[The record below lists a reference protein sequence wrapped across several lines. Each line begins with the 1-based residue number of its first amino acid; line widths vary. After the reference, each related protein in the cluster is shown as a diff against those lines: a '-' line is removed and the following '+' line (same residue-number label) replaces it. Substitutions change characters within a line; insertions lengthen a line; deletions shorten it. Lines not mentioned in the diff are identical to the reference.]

1 MCGGLTLQQRQFNQC
16 DTMEFE
22 SYEKLIEKEIK
33 LLQTKV
39 TVAIDKGINSIE
51 KKQSELIAKIKAD
64 PRKSAIESMTLE
76 LELKTSGLFY
86 YSDTF
91 ISSDIVHL
99 RSNRSRV
106 GSEPEIMN

>member
-22 SYEKLIEKEIK
+22 DYEKLIEKEIK

-64 PRKSAIESMTLE
+64 PRKSAIESMKLE
-76 LELKTSGLFY
+76 LVLKTSGLFY
-86 YSDTF
+86 NSDTF
-91 ISSDIVHL
+91 NSSEIVHL
-99 RSNRSRV
+99 RSNRIRI
-106 GSEPEIMN
+106 GTIPR